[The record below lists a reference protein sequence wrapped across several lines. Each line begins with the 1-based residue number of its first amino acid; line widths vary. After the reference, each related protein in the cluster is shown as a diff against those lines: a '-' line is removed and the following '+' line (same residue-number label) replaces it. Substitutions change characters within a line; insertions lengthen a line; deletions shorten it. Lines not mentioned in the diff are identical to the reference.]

1 MKNEDVTIA
10 RHRTA
15 ITRSF
20 LSRPLQQAY
29 EDGLLESGV
38 SVFDYGCGHGDD
50 IRTLDALGIE
60 ASGWDP
66 AHRPEGE
73 LAEADIVN
81 LGYVVNVIEDP
92 DERAAALQRSW
103 SLARSVL
110 VVAAR
115 LIWEPDSSIG
125 KPYRDGRVTS
135 NGTFQKFYAPEELKA
150 WIESSLGR
158 RVVTAAPGIY
168 YVFRDDLGAQKLL
181 ARSSR
186 NLSRPRQGVAELLYE
201 QSESLLRPVEE
212 YVREHRRL
220 PNPADLG
227 DGAEVIESF
236 GSIRAAFSVVRRAT
250 GAENWIDVDLGSRRR
265 SEQRFEEHLE
275 DLQPLIDFVSER
287 GRLPRRGEL
296 DNEATLDDQFGSV
309 RAAFSLVRRV
319 TGPSKWR
326 EFETEAKENF
336 LVYVALAAFG
346 ERPRF
351 KQLPEDLQYDAKDL
365 FGSYK
370 AVCEAADDLLYS
382 IADVPSLDSAC
393 IEAPFGKLTP
403 EALYV
408 HTSATSQL
416 PPLLRVYIGAAETL
430 TGNVDDATIVK
441 LHRQKPQVSFLIY
454 PTFDKDPHP
463 PLHGS
468 LVARLPQLR
477 ITYKDFST
485 SENPPILHRKETFV
499 PHTYPGRARFAR
511 LTRQEERAGLFD
523 TRGIGRRNEWNAL
536 LDNYGYTI
544 RGHRLGRAAM

>member
-1 MKNEDVTIA
+1 MTIA

-15 ITRSF
+15 ITRNF
-20 LSRPLQQAY
+20 LSRPLQQAH
-29 EDGLLESGV
+29 EDGLLVQGI

-50 IRTLDALGIE
+50 IRTLGALGIE

-66 AHRPEGE
+66 AHHPDGE
-73 LAEADIVN
+73 LTQADIVN
-81 LGYVVNVIEDP
+81 LGYVVNVIEYP
-92 DERAAALQRSW
+92 DERVSALKRSW

-110 VVAAR
+110 IVAAR
-115 LIWEPDSSIG
+115 LIWDPDSSIG
-125 KPYRDGRVTS
+125 KPYLDGRVTC

-168 YVFRDDLGAQKLL
+168 YVFRDDIRAQKLL

-201 QSESLLRPVEE
+201 QSESVLRPLEE

-220 PNPADLG
+220 PNPTDLA

-265 SEQRFEEHLE
+265 SEQRFEDHLE

-296 DNEATLDDQFGSV
+296 DNEATLNDQFGSV

-319 TGPSKWR
+319 TGPSKWS

-346 ERPRF
+346 GRPLF
-351 KQLPEDLQYDAKDL
+351 KQLPGDLQYDAKDL

-370 AVCEAADDLLYS
+370 AACEAADDLLYS

-408 HTSATSQL
+408 HASATSQL

-454 PTFDKDPHP
+454 PSFDKEPHP

-468 LVARLPQLR
+468 LVARLPELR
-477 ITYKDFST
+477 ITYKNFSN

-499 PHTYPGRARFAR
+499 PPDYPARGKFER
-511 LTRQEERAGLFD
+511 LTRQEERAGVLD
-523 TRGIGRRNEWNAL
+523 ADHIGRQREWEHVLEAR
-536 LDNYGYTI
+536 GY
-544 RGHRLGRAAM
+544 RLQGHRLVSKG